1 MLHDFC
7 RLQNIEDFRSQRNS
21 AAEWSRNVLTV
32 SERSRTRWK
41 WNQWISLL
49 NLWNEKKLLRR
60 KARLCVYFK
69 KWCCDVSFITAVCV
83 NSYIVIDKSKYLV
96 AKPWLLPTNNFKTNF
111 VFGFVIVYMLFHTCA
126 HAYRTLCVELT
137 RCNKT
142 LFCLLP
148 WISLNLIH
156 HDSILQWWDAL
167 RVYNTLSVIF
177 KAKFWVPSRC
187 ISTSLMDLSK
197 TKPWRSL
204 SRITNPLYGP
214 CPHRTHRK
222 LSENS
227 KISASRCT
235 SLAR

>member
-1 MLHDFC
+1 M
-7 RLQNIEDFRSQRNS
+7 ENS
-21 AAEWSRNVLTV
+21 
-32 SERSRTRWK
+32 
-41 WNQWISLL
+41 
-49 NLWNEKKLLRR
+49 LRR

-96 AKPWLLPTNNFKTNF
+96 AKTSLLPTNNFKTNF

-126 HAYRTLCVELT
+126 HAHRTLCVELT

-156 HDSILQWWDAL
+156 HDSILQWWDAPH
-167 RVYNTLSVIF
+167 VYNTLSVIF

-204 SRITNPLYGP
+204 SRITNPLYGRP